1 LVTLARR
8 ILVFAVISIFTL
20 GLGLLALFD
29 GIEMLVQSGGY
40 TGNDRSALLGL
51 GVLTTAGAL
60 VPIALWILAGW
71 AIFVKRQRWEW

>member
-1 LVTLARR
+1 MTFVRR
-8 ILVFAVISIFTL
+8 VVLFAVISVFTL

-29 GIEMLVQSGGY
+29 GIEMLAASTGY
-40 TGNDRSALLGL
+40 SGNDRSALLGL
-51 GVLTTAGAL
+51 GALTTAGAL

>member
-1 LVTLARR
+1 LVPLARR
-8 ILVFAVISIFTL
+8 ILVFAVISFFTL

-29 GIEMLVQSGGY
+29 GIEMLVQSAGY